1 MALTKRS
8 RFWDNQKR
16 TNNSNPSQINYGI
29 RHNHNYNGKNFQKA
43 NAQPCFNAKRPQ
55 TYDDRYSRE
64 NKLRENEQVAKRFH
78 DQEHRQFN
86 SNHRGRQNNIGSFNR
101 KNS

>member
-1 MALTKRS
+1 MIKEIEDRIFSLTRMALTKRS

-43 NAQPCFNAKRPQ
+43 NAQSFFNVKRPQ
-55 TYDDRYSRE
+55 TYEEEVIYCDAISDFFPLSY
-64 NKLRENEQVAKRFH
+64 
-78 DQEHRQFN
+78 
-86 SNHRGRQNNIGSFNR
+86 
-101 KNS
+101 